1 MSTITHGDAADLRA
15 IPGVG
20 PKLAE
25 ALRALGC
32 RCVGDLRDQ
41 DPERLYDSLC
51 RLRGR
56 HVDRCVLYVFRCAVY
71 YAGRTT
77 HDPRLLKWWNWKD
90 S

>member
-1 MSTITHGDAADLRA
+1 MTKTLSEATIDLQD

-25 ALRALGC
+25 DLRALGC
-32 RCVGDLRDQ
+32 YHAEDLLGK
-41 DPERLYDSLC
+41 DPEDLFLDLC

-56 HVDRCVLYVFRCAVY
+56 RIDRCVLYVFRCAVY
-71 YAGRTT
+71 WASHDV
-77 HDPRLLKWWNWKD
+77 HDPSLLKWWNWKD